1 MKFLPYSEVLFGRIP
16 VEFLK
21 LRKVLDSAMDNRD
34 FRRDGYWEVSSDDQ
48 VLARLVLKSG
58 RPFFIHGNPSLDSA
72 SFINWMEQDT
82 REITL
87 TVRFLAEGCLP
98 SLMKYLREDPVLTE
112 LENGQGEVLQLLHS
126 LRTSGESGLVSLGYP
141 SGTLLIPVREG
152 KVSRGWGSGQTYM
165 GRKLVDFLK
174 SDETLDC
181 LAEFREGP
189 IKDLSPLGIAEVSL
203 VLGSVNSWLD
213 SLRPV
218 WPQCEGVIPELLAK
232 LKSREESMYALEYE
246 AGDTLFLKEQ
256 LTDSSSFPETM
267 AQFVKSLCKKHPSP
281 TTALKLFTS
290 INRERET
297 VLASIGMLDK
307 LV

>member
-1 MKFLPYSEVLFGRIP
+1 MKLLPYSEVLFGGIP

-34 FRRDGYWEVSSDDQ
+34 FRRDGYWEVSSEDG
-48 VLARLVLKSG
+48 VLARLILKAG
-58 RPFFIHGNPSLDSA
+58 RPFYIQGNQCLDSA
-72 SFINWMEQDT
+72 AFINWMEKDP

-87 TVRFLAEGCLP
+87 TVRFLDEGCLP
-98 SLMKYLREDPVLTE
+98 SLMKYIREEPVLTE

-126 LRTSGESGLVSLGYP
+126 LRSSGESGLVSLGYR

-152 KVSRGWGSGQTYM
+152 KVSRGWGSGRTFM
-165 GRKLVDFLK
+165 GRLLVDFLK
-174 SDETLDC
+174 GDETRDG
-181 LAEFREGP
+181 LAEFREGT
-189 IKDLSPLGIAEVSL
+189 IRDLSPLGIAEVSL

-232 LKSREESMYALEYE
+232 LKSREEWMYALEYE
-246 AGDTLFLKEQ
+246 AGDTLFLREQ
-256 LTDSSSFPETM
+256 LTDSSAFPDTM